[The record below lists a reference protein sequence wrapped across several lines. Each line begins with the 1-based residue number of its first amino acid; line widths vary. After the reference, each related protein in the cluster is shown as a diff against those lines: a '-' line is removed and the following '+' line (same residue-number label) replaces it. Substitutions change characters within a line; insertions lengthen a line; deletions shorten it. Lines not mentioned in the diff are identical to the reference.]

1 MFVDIRKEHAMP
13 LYALDDLT
21 PQTPSE
27 GRFWLAPDAQ
37 VVGHVILGEDVGI
50 WFGAAIRG
58 DNEPIRIGARS
69 NIQEGAVL
77 HSDHGFPLTI
87 GADVTVGHRAIL
99 HGCTIGDGALIG
111 MGATVMNGA
120 RIGAGSI
127 IGAGALVTEG
137 KEIPEGS
144 LVMGAPAKVIR
155 ALDAETRQRLLASA
169 AHYVENAQRFRRGLR
184 RIGDG

>member
-1 MFVDIRKEHAMP
+1 MP
-13 LYALDDLT
+13 MYALDDLI
-21 PQTPSE
+21 PQTPGE
-27 GRFWLAPDAQ
+27 GRFWIAPDAQ
-37 VVGHVILGEDVGI
+37 VVGHVILAEDVGI

-77 HSDHGFPLTI
+77 HSDMGFPLTI
-87 GADVTVGHRAIL
+87 GANVTIGHRAIL

-155 ALDAETRQRLLASA
+155 ALDAETRQRLLGSA
-169 AHYVENAQRFRRGLR
+169 AHYVENAHRFAKGMRRL
-184 RIGDG
+184 

>member
-1 MFVDIRKEHAMP
+1 MP
-13 LYALDDLT
+13 IYALDDLI
-21 PQTPSE
+21 PQTPGE
-27 GRFWLAPDAQ
+27 GRFWIAPDAQ
-37 VVGHVILGEDVGI
+37 VVGHVILEEDVGI

-77 HSDHGFPLTI
+77 HSDMGFPLTI
-87 GADVTVGHRAIL
+87 GADVTIGHRAIL

-127 IGAGALVTEG
+127 IGACALVTEG

-155 ALDAETRQRLLASA
+155 ALDAETRQRLLGSA
-169 AHYVENAQRFRRGLR
+169 AHYVENARRFAKGLR
-184 RIGDG
+184 RL

>member
-1 MFVDIRKEHAMP
+1 MP
-13 LYALDDLT
+13 MYALDDLI
-21 PQTPSE
+21 PQTPGE
-27 GRFWLAPDAQ
+27 GRFWIAPDAQ
-37 VVGHVILGEDVGI
+37 VVGHVILAEDVGI

-77 HSDHGFPLTI
+77 HSDMGFPLTI
-87 GADVTVGHRAIL
+87 GANVTIGHRAIL

-155 ALDAETRQRLLASA
+155 ALDAETRQRLLGSA
-169 AHYVENAQRFRRGLR
+169 AHYVENARRFAKGMRRL
-184 RIGDG
+184 

>member
-1 MFVDIRKEHAMP
+1 MP
-13 LYALDDLT
+13 IYALYDLI
-21 PQTPSE
+21 PQTPGE
-27 GRFWLAPDAQ
+27 GRFWVAPDAQ
-37 VVGHVILGEDVGI
+37 VVGHVILAEDVGI

-58 DNEPIRIGARS
+58 DNEPIHIGARS

-77 HSDHGFPLTI
+77 HSDNGFPLTI

-155 ALDAETRQRLLASA
+155 ALDSETRQRLLGSA
-169 AHYVENAQRFRRGLR
+169 THYVENARRFSRGLK
-184 RIGDG
+184 RIDQG

>member
-1 MFVDIRKEHAMP
+1 MP
-13 LYALDDLT
+13 IYALDDLI
-21 PQTPSE
+21 PQTPGE
-27 GRFWLAPDAQ
+27 GRFWIAPDAQ
-37 VVGHVILGEDVGI
+37 VVGHVILAEDVGI

-77 HSDHGFPLTI
+77 HSDMGFPLTI
-87 GADVTVGHRAIL
+87 GADVTIVHRAIL

-155 ALDAETRQRLLASA
+155 ALDAETRQRLLGSA
-169 AHYVENAQRFRRGLR
+169 AHYVENAHRFAKGMRRL
-184 RIGDG
+184 

>member
-1 MFVDIRKEHAMP
+1 MP
-13 LYALDDLT
+13 IYALDDLI
-21 PQTPSE
+21 PQTPGE
-27 GRFWLAPDAQ
+27 GRFWIAPDAQ
-37 VVGHVILGEDVGI
+37 VVGHVILAEDVGI

-77 HSDHGFPLTI
+77 HSDMGFPLTI
-87 GADVTVGHRAIL
+87 GADVTIGHRAIL

-155 ALDAETRQRLLASA
+155 ALDAETRQRLLGSA
-169 AHYVENAQRFRRGLR
+169 AHYVENSRRFAKGMRRL
-184 RIGDG
+184 